1 MEVVTLLKLEW
12 NVQLLQA
19 FKFVDSK
26 DYLLSIDFTRND
38 IILETALRI
47 RPFTAC
53 RGSAKNWK
61 RYR

>member
-19 FKFVDSK
+19 FKFVDPK

-47 RPFTAC
+47 RPFTAW